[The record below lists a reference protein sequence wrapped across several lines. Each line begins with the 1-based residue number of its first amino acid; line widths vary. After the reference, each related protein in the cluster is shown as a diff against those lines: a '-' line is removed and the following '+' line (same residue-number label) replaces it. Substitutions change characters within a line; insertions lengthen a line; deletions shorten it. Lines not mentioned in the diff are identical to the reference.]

1 VNDKDFRAALRQRDT
16 EDPAAAKASR
26 GRAEEQRRVHLD
38 QLLDQALNESFP
50 ASDSTSIGRSS

>member
-1 VNDKDFRAALRQRDT
+1 VNDKDFQAALRQRDS
-16 EDPAAAKASR
+16 EDPAAKASR

-38 QLLDQALNESFP
+38 RLLDQALDESFP